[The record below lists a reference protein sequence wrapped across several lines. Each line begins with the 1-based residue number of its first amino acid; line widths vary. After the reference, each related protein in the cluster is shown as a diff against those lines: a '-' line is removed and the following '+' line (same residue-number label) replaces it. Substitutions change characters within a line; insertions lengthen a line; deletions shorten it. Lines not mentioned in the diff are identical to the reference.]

1 MVLTQ
6 VLPVKGHH
14 FGEVWFCCK
23 SGKPIQTKQK
33 PPPDKSIVEKA
44 FGGSLVS
51 FGRSIVEKNAFKISI
66 VAFYRQSIKRVVNPR
81 VLTRTYKPP
90 ISFNRTPFES
100 TY

>member
-1 MVLTQ
+1 MFFESKDTIL
-6 VLPVKGHH
+6 GR
-14 FGEVWFCCK
+14 FGFAAK

-33 PPPDKSIVEKA
+33 PPSGESIVEKA
-44 FGGSLVS
+44 FGDSLVS
-51 FGRSIVEKNAFKISI
+51 FGQSIVEKNAFKISI
-66 VAFYRQSIKRVVNPR
+66 VAFYMQSIKRVVNPR